1 MTKFRRV
8 ARNEYPSTDPTRRG
22 KIDVNYV
29 YMDEAFQTVNIR
41 VPLEE
46 DTAERVRELLRER
59 ARAVERGGALE
70 IEV

>member
-1 MTKFRRV
+1 MPKYRRV
-8 ARNEYPSTDPTRRG
+8 ARNEYPSTDPARRG

-46 DTAERVRELLRER
+46 DTAERVAQLLRER
-59 ARAVERGGALE
+59 ARAVAQGGALE